1 MFPERKL
8 PAITSFINNPALK
21 TVMDNWSG
29 TPVDQSG
36 RFINLDGPTVL
47 SMGMILKHFV
57 ERNPQRDMKKKDT
70 WRIPVLT
77 DDNWLNDEA
86 DKIVWLG
93 HASFFIQMAGL
104 RMITDPVFGRLPMV
118 ERHSPLPVDPGKLV
132 NIDYILVTHAH
143 YDHCDKKSLQL
154 LSANNPQAHILCGL
168 NLDRLIGK
176 WINNPVHTAGWY
188 QQYDNTGGVK
198 ITFVPSRHWAN
209 RGLSDANTTL
219 WGGFVMEKADGC
231 IYFSGDSG
239 YGSHYKAI
247 GHLFPRI
254 DVALLGAG
262 AYAPAWFMGKNHQDP
277 YQALQA
283 FRDTGA
289 QLFIPFHYGTFDMAD
304 EPMGETEQ
312 ILNRLKA
319 EGKIN
324 NELKI
329 LKLGEALPV

>member
-1 MFPERKL
+1 MAAKSKL
-8 PAITSFINNPALK
+8 PVVAGFTANEQLQ
-21 TVMDNWSG
+21 TVIADWPG

-47 SMGMILKHFV
+47 SMGMIFKHFI
-57 ERNPQRDMKKKDT
+57 ERNPQREFKKKDT

-77 DDNWLNDEA
+77 DDGWLNDEA

-93 HASFFIQMAGL
+93 HASFFIQMAGI
-104 RMITDPVFGRLPMV
+104 RMITDPVFGQLPMIK
-118 ERHSPLPVDPGKLV
+118 RHSPLPVDPGKLV
-132 NIDYILVTHAH
+132 NINYILVTHAH

-154 LSANNPQAHILCGL
+154 LAANNPRAQVLCGL

-176 WINNPVHTAGWY
+176 WINNPIHTAGWY
-188 QQYDNTGGVK
+188 QRYNNTGGLQ

-209 RGLSDANTTL
+209 RGLLDANTTL

-247 GHLFPRI
+247 GQLFPRI

-289 QLFIPFHYGTFDMAD
+289 QRFVPFHYGTFDVAD

-319 EGKIN
+319 EGKIDN
-324 NELKI
+324 ALTI
-329 LKLGEALPV
+329 LKLGETLPI